1 MVSSS
6 ASPGI
11 MNVHSPVNERSFT
24 PLEANVLF
32 AAGGIGCLLFS
43 RGEREEQGLRAALY
57 RILGVAVPA
66 LAVPLV
72 LTVLVAP

>member
-1 MVSSS
+1 M
-6 ASPGI
+6 
-11 MNVHSPVNERSFT
+11 
-24 PLEANVLF
+24 LF